1 MISVPD
7 LLKPI
12 SDSKPCGEDLSYP
25 GLEELETILKGKPE
39 VEIGNVMKPAEP
51 PDWRELS
58 SKSADFLR
66 QSKHLRAAVILCG
79 ALLKTENVAG
89 FRDGLGLIR
98 GLLENFWAPVY
109 PLLDPEDNNDPTQRL
124 NILGSLT
131 APRGSV
137 SGWLRIVD
145 YLNETALCKPKGA
158 GPITFDD
165 IAAARLREQGGE
177 GVPANAPDPA
187 KLARAIQDGGR
198 DQIAASHQALK
209 ESLDS
214 VQAIDQFLTSTLG
227 AGGTISFEVLQKS
240 LQEMV
245 ASLEAYLGNGA
256 STGGAGASA
265 KTAAGDG
272 SAEDGGGGGPAGI
285 QIKGTIRSADDV
297 VSTIEQICSY
307 YDQVEPSSPVPFLL
321 RRAQKLAKMNFVQ
334 AVQELNLATI
344 DALKPSMGSAVDE
357 TNGSAGASTE
367 SPPTS

>member
-12 SDSKPCGEDLSYP
+12 SDAKPCGEDLSYP

-39 VEIGNVMKPAEP
+39 VEIGNVKKPAEP
-51 PDWRELS
+51 PDWRDLS
-58 SKSADFLR
+58 EKSASFLR

-79 ALLKTENVAG
+79 ALLKTENAAG
-89 FRDGLGLIR
+89 LRDGLAVVR
-98 GLLENFWAPVY
+98 GLLETFWAPVY
-109 PLLDPEDNNDPTQRL
+109 PLLDPDDNNDPTQRL

-137 SGWLRIVD
+137 SSWLRIVD
-145 YLNETALCKPKGA
+145 YLHEAPLCKPKGA
-158 GPITFDD
+158 GPVTFDD
-165 IAAARLREQGGE
+165 IHAAKLREQGGE
-177 GVPANAPDPA
+177 GVPPNAPDPA

-209 ESLDS
+209 ESLDT
-214 VQAIDQFLTSTLG
+214 VQAIDQYLTSTLG
-227 AGGTISFEVLQKS
+227 AGSTISFEALQKS

-245 ASLEAYLGNGA
+245 GSLESYLGNGA
-256 STGGAGASA
+256 SSGASAGAS
-265 KTAAGDG
+265 T
-272 SAEDGGGGGPAGI
+272 GGGSGEDEGGVGGPAGI

-297 VSTIEQICSY
+297 VSTIERICDY
-307 YDQVEPSSPVPFLL
+307 YKQVEPSSPVPFLL
-321 RRAQKLAKMNFVQ
+321 RRAQKIAKMNFVE

-357 TNGSAGASTE
+357 TAASGTPSE
-367 SPPTS
+367 TPPAE

>member
-1 MISVPD
+1 MIPVQD

-39 VEIGNVMKPAEP
+39 VEIGNVKKPAEP

-58 SKSADFLR
+58 EKSAGFLR

-79 ALLKTENVAG
+79 ALLKTENATG
-89 FRDGLGLIR
+89 FRDGLTLVR

-137 SGWLRIVD
+137 GGWLRIVD
-145 YLNETALCKPKGA
+145 YLHEAPLCKPKGA

-165 IAAARLREQGGE
+165 ISAAKLREQGGE
-177 GVPANAPDPA
+177 GVPPNAPDPA

-198 DQIAASHQALK
+198 DQITATYDALK
-209 ESLDS
+209 ESLAT
-214 VQAIDQFLTSTLG
+214 VQAIDQLLTSTLG
-227 AGGTISFEVLQKS
+227 AGSTISFEVLQKS
-240 LQEMV
+240 LQDMIAGV
-245 ASLEAYLGNGA
+245 GSYLGNGA
-256 STGGAGASA
+256 STTAGAS
-265 KTAAGDG
+265 TQAASDDA
-272 SAEDGGGGGPAGI
+272 SAQEDGGAGPAGI
-285 QIKGTIRSADDV
+285 QIKGPIRSADDV
-297 VSTIEQICSY
+297 VSTIERICSY
-307 YDQVEPSSPVPFLL
+307 YVQVEPSSPVLFIL

-357 TNGSAGASTE
+357 SAASGAATE
-367 SPPTS
+367 TPRE